1 MNDSIPM
8 AIPLITHIGLP
19 EGFHC
24 AWAIPAG
31 ASIGRHGV
39 TDKRIVIL
47 GVQSDAMRFPTQ
59 VMDTLVIRSLEW
71 VLGARTDAR
80 LITETLGHP
89 VVYPNPAGDYA
100 KIRFT
105 LGKAQQVSLSLVNI
119 IGQVREMTTLYQL
132 PGGENE
138 LTLNTARLR
147 DGIYLYI
154 LETEDQVYK
163 GKLNVAR

>member
-1 MNDSIPM
+1 
-8 AIPLITHIGLP
+8 
-19 EGFHC
+19 
-24 AWAIPAG
+24 
-31 ASIGRHGV
+31 
-39 TDKRIVIL
+39 
-47 GVQSDAMRFPTQ
+47 
-59 VMDTLVIRSLEW
+59 
-71 VLGARTDAR
+71 
-80 LITETLGHP
+80 
-89 VVYPNPAGDYA
+89 
-100 KIRFT
+100 
-105 LGKAQQVSLSLVNI
+105 VNI